1 MEVLLELWEKFES
14 NLLVC
19 QGIEKSK
26 EKVNLKVKIEI
37 AKSRLW
43 TARSQNHQV
52 CHNPDPL
59 LELQADLEI
68 FYNGILI

>member
-1 MEVLLELWEKFES
+1 MKVQAEKEY
-14 NLLVC
+14 NIPNRLVSRDRK
-19 QGIEKSK
+19 I

>member
-1 MEVLLELWEKFES
+1 MKVQAEKEY
-14 NLLVC
+14 NIPNRLVSRDRK
-19 QGIEKSK
+19 I

-43 TARSQNHQV
+43 TARSQNRQV